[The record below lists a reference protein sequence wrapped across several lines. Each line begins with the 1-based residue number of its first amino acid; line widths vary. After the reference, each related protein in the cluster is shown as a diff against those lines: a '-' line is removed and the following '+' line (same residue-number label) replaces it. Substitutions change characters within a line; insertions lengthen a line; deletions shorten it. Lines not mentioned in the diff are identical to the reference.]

1 MFCLNVLPIVVPT
14 ARRLKAQSSLQRPR
28 LLSPA
33 GRFHHFHAFQ
43 GFQGGVGRAQ
53 KANLESVEKWSSW
66 TPKTGPRNLVPKSIL
81 NTLEIVESV
90 EKWSSWS
97 PKTSSRNGAV
107 KPQHGKAG
115 KAGGLVSR
123 SFVFPRFPRFPRCS
137 KSILEP
143 GSSGLFLVSRSSI
156 FPRFP
161 RFPCCSEFTFEPCSS
176 SRVLVSRSSIFPRF
190 PCCSEFTFE
199 PCSSRLA
206 FWALPT
212 PPWKPWKAW
221 KWWKRLARQRG
232 RRSRADGFF
241 CGLVVDATTRS
252 DTTRRWGQTTDLSA
266 RLADSASRPNGQLT
280 RAGQFYHS
288 ITGRCPWRCDSC
300 GTSIARR
307 EPASESRQPSPSV
320 ARPSQ
325 SLQPRGALQP
335 KQVAPHSRCSPPGP
349 SQWLQPQ
356 MPSAALSPAAPHS
369 RCSLKGLTAPLQSWG
384 EDRAGEDP
392 GEDRGAGATT
402 TRRPPGRDDDQPT
415 TGAAGEDSGEDR

>member
-1 MFCLNVLPIVVPT
+1 MFCQMFCLNVLPIVVPT

-66 TPKTGPRNLVPKSIL
+66 TPKTGPRTGLEKSML

-123 SFVFPRFPRFPRCS
+123 SFVFPRFPRFPGCS

-176 SRVLVSRSSIFPRF
+176 LS
-190 PCCSEFTFE
+190 
-199 PCSSRLA
+199 
-206 FWALPT
+206 
-212 PPWKPWKAW
+212 
-221 KWWKRLARQRG
+221 RQRG

-300 GTSIARR
+300 GTSIAGRA
-307 EPASESRQPSPSV
+307 PASESRQPSPSV

-325 SLQPRGALQP
+325 SLQPRG
-335 KQVAPHSRCSPPGP
+335 RPPGP
-349 SQWLQPQ
+349 SQ
-356 MPSAALSPAAPHS
+356 
-369 RCSLKGLTAPLQSWG
+369 
-384 EDRAGEDP
+384 
-392 GEDRGAGATT
+392 
-402 TRRPPGRDDDQPT
+402 
-415 TGAAGEDSGEDR
+415 